1 MRLLIL
7 STLLIFISACSS
19 ATSEPTSSQTLLT
32 EVKPVS
38 SATVATREPDQES
51 KPSATSTVEPI
62 FTVTPPLEASETP
75 TGTAIDLVEPVIF
88 FQIEGGIAGL
98 MQNWMIYPDGSISG
112 EQGVDC
118 QVEPES
124 VANILELAEE
134 NGFFMM
140 SFVKTPNVCCDFFTF
155 DLTIRTAD
163 LENSVRVSDGD
174 PKMPDEL
181 RELILAVQQ
190 MLFDCIA

>member
-1 MRLLIL
+1 
-7 STLLIFISACSS
+7 
-19 ATSEPTSSQTLLT
+19 
-32 EVKPVS
+32 
-38 SATVATREPDQES
+38 
-51 KPSATSTVEPI
+51 
-62 FTVTPPLEASETP
+62 LEASETP
-75 TGTAIDLVEPVIF
+75 TGTAIDLLEPVIF

-98 MQNWMIYPDGSISG
+98 MQNWKIYPDGTISG
-112 EQGVDC
+112 EQEVDC